1 MNYIIKSN
9 LDNDNLR
16 RKKNS
21 GMHNNIFLKFRYEIS
36 IPNGNWSYPS
46 LFCTWMGQNKKI
58 GAKSLKKKLSLWSRV
73 LRMLIH
79 CITETFVNNFS
90 CHCCTEVANVL
101 WTSINRD
108 VVIFTWVAWRFA
120 WCFTWCIII
129 SDSAWN
135 LRDFISWNNVKI
147 FTRIK

>member
-46 LFCTWMGQNKKI
+46 LFCT
-58 GAKSLKKKLSLWSRV
+58 
-73 LRMLIH
+73 
-79 CITETFVNNFS
+79 
-90 CHCCTEVANVL
+90 
-101 WTSINRD
+101 
-108 VVIFTWVAWRFA
+108 
-120 WCFTWCIII
+120 
-129 SDSAWN
+129 
-135 LRDFISWNNVKI
+135 
-147 FTRIK
+147 